1 MPELPE
7 VETVRSGLES
17 MVVGATIT
25 DLKIFTPSVIVAHPY
40 QIDALRGQKIIACRR
55 RGKYLIIDLSRDAL
69 LIHLRMTGQVLVKP
83 VPVLADVQSLRPLPF
98 TYYQRP
104 LSHLP
109 DKHTHGVFELADG
122 RQLFYRDI
130 RKFGRVHLLEKQEL
144 EHWPGLLKLGPE
156 PLGKDFKLT
165 DFRKRL
171 QQSKRPIKALL
182 LDQTQLAGLG
192 NIYVD
197 EALFVAGVL
206 PGRAANSLKSTE
218 VKALHQ
224 AIPQVLQK
232 GIDAGGTSLKDYLQ
246 ADGQQGSHQEHLFV
260 YGRRNQ
266 PCWTCGA
273 EIQKIVLAQRGTHFC
288 AHCQK

>member
-1 MPELPE
+1 
-7 VETVRSGLES
+7 
-17 MVVGATIT
+17 
-25 DLKIFTPSVIVAHPY
+25 
-40 QIDALRGQKIIACRR
+40 
-55 RGKYLIIDLSRDAL
+55 
-69 LIHLRMTGQVLVKP
+69 MTGQVLVKP

-104 LSHLP
+104 LLHLP
-109 DKHTHGVFELADG
+109 DKHTHGVFALADG
-122 RQLFYRDI
+122 RQLMYRDI

-144 EHWPGLLKLGPE
+144 ENWPGLLKLGPE
-156 PLGKDFKLT
+156 PLSTDFKLAR
-165 DFRKRL
+165 FRERL
-171 QQSKRPIKALL
+171 QRSQRKIKALL
-182 LDQTQLAGLG
+182 LDQTEVAGLG

-197 EALFVAGVL
+197 EALFVAGIL
-206 PGRAANSLKSTE
+206 PSRSANSLKPAE

-246 ADGQQGSHQEHLFV
+246 ADGKQGSHQEHLFV
-260 YGRRNQ
+260 YGRRHQ

-288 AHCQK
+288 SHCQK